1 MFLLK
6 QNQRCLCAC
15 IYKICFP
22 QINEIVGGEKMHF
35 ALFYCFIFQGF
46 DIFRKISSFSF
57 LYCVIFVFY
66 FLFCFVFPQTCF
78 SHCKDGNMQTED
90 WESGYSSDQLT
101 ISPIFRKKELRINK
115 SGPHLVSEFSFETA
129 PLM

>member
-6 QNQRCLCAC
+6 QNQCCLCAC

-22 QINEIVGGEKMHF
+22 QINEIVGGGKMHF

-78 SHCKDGNMQTED
+78 SHCKDGNMQT
-90 WESGYSSDQLT
+90 
-101 ISPIFRKKELRINK
+101 RRLRVRLFI
-115 SGPHLVSEFSFETA
+115 GPADNFTHFQEERVKDK
-129 PLM
+129 